1 MGHSSIQI
9 LEHLWDAATLKCHR
23 QHWMGHG
30 AKATRIAR
38 DSNIAGQRQKRRG
51 RPRFITYAKRFPF
64 SRCPES
70 CPIAWLQKI
79 FTAIAVRSAHS
90 PEAVPPTIP
99 SWSTPVLPWPRRLWS
114 TRRQGT
120 EEGPSAGTA
129 GTRTGHH
136 PALRSPSSAMT
147 VKDDTS
153 AFLNA
158 LQESWEAAE
167 RGENDESSR
176 PRPSKTDIAWE
187 VATPYPSPL
196 RHFSTTRRPACSP
209 TPTHPATPFP
219 RVR

>member
-1 MGHSSIQI
+1 MGY
-9 LEHLWDAATLKCHR
+9 
-23 QHWMGHG
+23 G

-38 DSNIAGQRQKRRG
+38 ESNIAGQRQQRPG
-51 RPRFITYAKRFPF
+51 RPRLITHAKRFPF

-70 CPIAWLQKI
+70 CPIEWLEKI
-79 FTAIAVRSAHS
+79 SSAFAVRSAHS
-90 PEAVPPTIP
+90 AEAVPQTTP

-129 GTRTGHH
+129 GTRTGHR
-136 PALRSPSSAMT
+136 PAPPLTSSAMT
-147 VKDDTS
+147 VKHDTS

-158 LQESWEAAE
+158 LQESREAEE

-187 VATPYPSPL
+187 VATPSPSPL
-196 RHFSTTRRPACSP
+196 RHFSTTR
-209 TPTHPATPFP
+209 
-219 RVR
+219 